1 MLSLVNDLV
10 DKIMIIL
17 TKSDHPLSRAL
28 GVQWQLPQPR
38 VIPQALVVGSSIV
51 GGPLLLL
58 PLLYNSLYTRA
69 CGKGRKGKGKINILK
84 FL

>member
-38 VIPQALVVGSSIV
+38 VIPQALVVGSIV
-51 GGPLLLL
+51 GA
-58 PLLYNSLYTRA
+58 TTVA
-69 CGKGRKGKGKINILK
+69 AAAV
-84 FL
+84 

>member
-38 VIPQALVVGSSIV
+38 VIPQALVVGSSSSSSSIV
-51 GGPLLLL
+51 GGLL
-58 PLLYNSLYTRA
+58 A
-69 CGKGRKGKGKINILK
+69 VV
-84 FL
+84 